1 MALLLKLRSGGIT
14 PVPEIGVDAPRVV
27 IGRAPGSELQL
38 PDPSVSS
45 RHASLRQRGGH
56 YVVIDEGSENGTFV
70 GSERLSRQASHTLS
84 DGELLRFGRVWVEVR
99 LVASL
104 PAVDPGASRELSR
117 RLVEHALEQ
126 DEQPRGLSVLLE
138 DDDAGTELR
147 LEKARHP
154 YLIGSHKSADLRPV
168 DRTLPARCVELRRQ
182 GDQVYVTRLDAEL
195 PIALGDRELVF
206 NERTLWP
213 RGGSLGLGQLRLA
226 FTDHT
231 LPVLEQ
237 LERGATERLK
247 DGDTI
252 DPPSN
257 ASEDEDEDGDAD
269 EQDEDEGD
277 EDEDAEIPSAGD
289 IDPTDTGVE
298 RANPEPSLRIPRP
311 RSWSLG
317 DAVLWLCALSVFA
330 LSIWAIHWI
339 AAIGRA

>member
-1 MALLLKLRSGGIT
+1 MALILKLRSGGIT

-56 YVVIDEGSENGTFV
+56 YVVTDEGSENGTFV
-70 GSERLSRQASHTLS
+70 GAERLSRQASHTLS

-104 PAVDPGASRELSR
+104 AAVDAGASRELSR

-126 DEQPRGLSVLLE
+126 DEQPRGLSVVLE
-138 DDDAGTELR
+138 GDDAGPELR

-195 PIALGDRELVF
+195 PIALGDRELVL

-226 FTDHT
+226 FTDYT

-252 DPPSN
+252 DPPSDE
-257 ASEDEDEDGDAD
+257 SEAEDSDDEDDDDDEDEDD
-269 EQDEDEGD
+269 
-277 EDEDAEIPSAGD
+277 EIPSAGD
-289 IDPTDTGVE
+289 TDPADADLE
-298 RANPEPSLRIPRP
+298 LANSEPSVRLPRP

-330 LSIWAIHWI
+330 LSVWAIHWI